1 MEDQGLIK
9 NKCAI
14 KTSLPGPSVY
24 LNQCENLWAMTLTSN
39 KVCKSLEKWIQ
50 IKVCKIYTVRLQNLE
65 PEGHTTVAAS
75 GMKKRLEEEQRG
87 P

>member
-1 MEDQGLIK
+1 
-9 NKCAI
+9 
-14 KTSLPGPSVY
+14 
-24 LNQCENLWAMTLTSN
+24 MTLTSN

-50 IKVCKIYTVRLQNLE
+50 IKVYKIYTIRLQNLE

-75 GMKKRLEEEQRG
+75 GTRKRLEEEQRG